1 MQDKLAIDLVTQ
13 KHSSGTWQGTGYIPY
28 SYFPPSVTKFNAF
41 AIHGEG
47 TNRIYEALYPSSG
60 LAEPDL

>member
-1 MQDKLAIDLVTQ
+1 MDLVT
-13 KHSSGTWQGTGYIPY
+13 HTYSNGTWQGTGYIPY
-28 SYFPPSVTKFNAF
+28 TYFPSAVTKFNAF

-47 TNRIYEALYPSSG
+47 TNRIYEALYPASG